1 MKKWMFLIMTGLVT
15 VVLASDTKSV
25 TVQVISAVHEKSITD
40 AFNEKLK
47 KTGLEI
53 YKKKEGEHFVVTLGE
68 YKDDK
73 HAQPA
78 LKKARTIVNKE
89 AFIRPINREYATQ
102 VQVAV
107 ISEHN
112 VSSHGV
118 VEHPVTSPTEQAAI
132 AVVVI
137 PASSEKAATVSSALS
152 SPVVNKVV
160 LRRESHKNE
169 ISDALEFYKTSP
181 YHRFEPVTLRQ

>member
-1 MKKWMFLIMTGLVT
+1 MKKWMFLMMMGLVT

-53 YKKKEGEHFVVTLGE
+53 YKKNEGERFVVTLGE

-89 AFIRPINREYATQ
+89 AFIRPVNRENTTQ
-102 VQVAV
+102 VTV

-112 VSSHGV
+112 ISSKGV
-118 VEHPVTSPTEQAAI
+118 AAHPATSPTEQAAI

-137 PASSEKAATVSSALS
+137 PTSSEKSATVSSPLS

-169 ISDALEFYKTSP
+169 ISDALDFYKTSP
-181 YHRFEPVTLRQ
+181 YYRFEPVTLRQ

>member
-1 MKKWMFLIMTGLVT
+1 MKKWMFLIMMGLVT

-89 AFIRPINREYATQ
+89 AFIRPINRENTTQ
-102 VQVAV
+102 TVA

-112 VSSHGV
+112 ISSHGV
-118 VEHPVTSPTEQAAI
+118 VEHPVASPTEQATS
-132 AVVVI
+132 AVVAI
-137 PASSEKAATVSSALS
+137 PSSSEKSATASTHAPM
-152 SPVVNKVV
+152 PVVNKEA
-160 LRRESHKNE
+160 LKRESHKNE
-169 ISDALEFYKTSP
+169 ISDALDFYKTSP